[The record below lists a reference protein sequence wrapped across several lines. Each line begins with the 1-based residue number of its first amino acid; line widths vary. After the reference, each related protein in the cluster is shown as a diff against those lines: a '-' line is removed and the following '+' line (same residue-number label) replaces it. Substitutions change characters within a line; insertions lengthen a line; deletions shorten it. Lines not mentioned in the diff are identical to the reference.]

1 MNEERLHSYLDLI
14 QKLLNCQSSEESN
27 ILLAHQD
34 LLDAD
39 FYELV
44 ATATKEAADDGNE
57 DTKNWLLN
65 LQDKLNHFLK
75 TQDKV
80 KIEVEVEKHIEDPE
94 NILQGLETHLEFL
107 LEIIQTIAQTNSDSQ
122 AVYALLNQNGDKLD
136 KNLISVLSYWFI
148 TTIEDIENDEAEY
161 IAALVVEFSNLIKL
175 FTIAEKQINMEIA
188 IVGYELVLD
197 TYEKL
202 GLLFEWAMVKNNLG
216 LIYAERIM
224 GDRAENQEKAIAA
237 YHDALTVRTKAKFP
251 QDWAMTHNNLGTVYA
266 ERIMGDRA
274 ENQEKAIA
282 AYHDALTVRT
292 KAQFPQDWAMTLNNL
307 GTVYAERI
315 MGDKAENQ
323 EKAIAAYHDA
333 LTVRTKAKFPQDW
346 AMTHNNLEKFY
357 YHKSL
362 D

>member
-14 QKLLNCQSSEESN
+14 QKLLNCHSSEESN
-27 ILLAHQD
+27 ILSTHQD

-44 ATATKEAADDGNE
+44 TTATKEAAEDGNE

-65 LQDKLNHFLK
+65 LQDKLNKFSQLE
-75 TQDKV
+75 DEV
-80 KIEVEVEKHIEDPE
+80 KIKVEVEVEKYTDYPD
-94 NILQGLETHLEFL
+94 NILQDSESHLEFL
-107 LEIIQTIAQTNSDSQ
+107 LEIIQTIAHTNSDPQ
-122 AVYALLNQNGDKLD
+122 LVHGLLNQNLDKLD
-136 KNLISVLSYWFI
+136 QNLISVLSYWFI
-148 TTIEDIENDEAEY
+148 TTIEDVENDEAEY

-175 FTIAEKQINMEIA
+175 FTMADQQMNMEIA

-202 GLLFEWAMVKNNLG
+202 ELFFEWAMVKNNLG
-216 LIYAERIM
+216 LIYAQRVI

-237 YHDALTVRTKAKFP
+237 YHDALTVRTKTEFP
-251 QDWAMTHNNLGTVYA
+251 QDWAMTMNNLGTVYA
-266 ERIMGDRA
+266 ERTMGDRA
-274 ENQEKAIA
+274 KNQEKAIV

-292 KAQFPQDWAMTLNNL
+292 KTEFP
-307 GTVYAERI
+307 
-315 MGDKAENQ
+315 
-323 EKAIAAYHDA
+323 H
-333 LTVRTKAKFPQDW
+333 DW
-346 AMTHNNLEKFY
+346 AMTHNNLEQFY